1 MNKPIDMKKLIN
13 KLENINEDE
22 NDNNKDTHIYA
33 LARVILSLVNSS
45 AQRSM
50 VEKDSE
56 TYEALLAKHIDN
68 VTNMIRNDISH
79 IRESDRAFAGFGE
92 SLSETTGEQ
101 YEVMLDKAG
110 ELGMMIAA
118 NAFELGEA
126 AMVKHLVVAA
136 KRMNATAHKYVERK
150 SR

>member
-79 IRESDRAFAGFGE
+79 IRESDRAFAE